1 LIGDTVTSLPR
12 SSSYSGVVLEH
23 TVDRGRWCGEFG
35 ERLGLKYVATDRHWP
50 SLAVK
55 IWEVGSAP
63 RGQARTRYFKFC
75 ELLEAH
81 QTAKMRYLA
90 IQINREDPP
99 K

>member
-1 LIGDTVTSLPR
+1 MIECAFDGFEARERKNS
-12 SSSYSGVVLEH
+12 
-23 TVDRGRWCGEFG
+23 
-35 ERLGLKYVATDRHWP
+35 RLGLKYVATDRHWP

-81 QTAKMRYLA
+81 QTAKMLTVSSSMV
-90 IQINREDPP
+90 ILQS